1 MKARRAALVLV
12 AALALARTVAGG
24 QAPAQTFETTDR
36 YGANGMDDVGSYGW
50 GGAYGTLYRINP
62 RERLTIMLM
71 VQILPNTTDIREK
84 FPLMVYQAL
93 LGAPKLD

>member
-1 MKARRAALVLV
+1 MHTNQVGSLRSPNGVGFGL
-12 AALALARTVAGG
+12 G
-24 QAPAQTFETTDR
+24 FETTDR

-50 GGAYGTLYRINP
+50 GGAYSTIYRINP
-62 RERLTIMLM
+62 HERLTIMLM

-84 FPLMVYQAL
+84 FPAMVYQAL